1 MAHLQFKWLIKNAW
15 RKENINT
22 YFSKKDIT
30 IEWIE
35 EYSGNIILISAI
47 NGDSDTIFTEWD
59 IVVVDYQ
66 TTVKR
71 YNDKSYWNNQYLSH
85 TGTNTWLFWDNDETE
100 LTFANYKDWKFE
112 WEDQPQ
118 KSSWNLVDDLLSE
131 LKE

>member
-1 MAHLQFKWLIKNAW
+1 MAHLQFKWVIKHAW

-47 NGDSDTIFTEWD
+47 NGDSDTLFTEWE

-66 TTVKR
+66 TTVKN
-71 YNDKSYWNNQYLSH
+71 YNDKSYWTNQYLSH
-85 TGTNTWLFWDNDETE
+85 TGTNTWLFAEEEEDS
-100 LTFANYKDWKFE
+100 KSFE
-112 WEDQPQ
+112 KWADGRLLDT

-131 LKE
+131 LKED

>member
-47 NGDSDTIFTEWD
+47 NGDSDTVFTDWE

-66 TTVKR
+66 TTVKN
-71 YNDKSYWNNQYLSH
+71 YNDKSYWTNQYLSH
-85 TGTNTWLFWDNDETE
+85 TGTNTWLFAEEEEDS
-100 LTFANYKDWKFE
+100 KSFE
-112 WEDQPQ
+112 RWADGRLLDT